1 MRLRNQ
7 VPAPAGV
14 AETWFLRGSAMLLTP
29 AQRSLL
35 RAMLDGATLK
45 VHRDLDGHKTHLLHP
60 LTGETAPVSAE
71 LVESLRVLG
80 LIQSNLKF
88 PAATYL
94 LTDRAL
100 DALAASTGGT
110 DE

>member
-1 MRLRNQ
+1 MAL
-7 VPAPAGV
+7 
-14 AETWFLRGSAMLLTP
+14 SP
-29 AQRSLL
+29 AQRTLL
-35 RAMLDGATLK
+35 RAMLDGAALK
-45 VHRDLDGHKTHLLHP
+45 VHRDLDGNKTHLLHP
-60 LTGETAPVSAE
+60 LTGEPTPVAAE

-100 DALAASTGGT
+100 DALTAP
-110 DE
+110 